1 MHVIG
6 HQVAV
11 AWVAGYA
18 RGVLQTRSETG
29 RITHSRFVSHLPLT
43 RIEGDPP
50 PRSGGT
56 CRFIHA
62 CVMEAMNQQSGQLDD
77 LHYRDMLYGA

>member
-1 MHVIG
+1 MRVSG
-6 HQVAV
+6 RQVAV
-11 AWVAGYA
+11 AWVAGCA
-18 RGVLQTRSETG
+18 CEVLQTRSEAG
-29 RITHSRFVSHLPLT
+29 RIHRVLPVSHLPLT

-56 CRFIHA
+56 GRFIHA
-62 CVMEAMNQQSGQLDD
+62 CVKEAVNQQSGQLDD

>member
-18 RGVLQTRSETG
+18 RGVLQTRSETDW
-29 RITHSRFVSHLPLT
+29 INLILLVSHLPLT

-56 CRFIHA
+56 
-62 CVMEAMNQQSGQLDD
+62 
-77 LHYRDMLYGA
+77 